1 MKYPNYMI
9 NILAIWMT
17 LDELEG
23 ERTRRYSIDIIG
35 KKETKQFTYQHPFGI
50 HFRYIHQVGNK
61 NNWRHTPIY
70 LERTWTTKFWSGRNF
85 AWYIAVL

>member
-1 MKYPNYMI
+1 MLCMKYPNYMI

-35 KKETKQFTYQHPFGI
+35 KKETKQFTYQKIFVL
-50 HFRYIHQVGNK
+50 HFSYRHKVDDH
-61 NNWRHTPIY
+61 NNC
-70 LERTWTTKFWSGRNF
+70 
-85 AWYIAVL
+85 